1 MKAPQI
7 HLNTAAARADQ
18 MSQILHFA
26 ATVALVLTMTGGA
39 LVIARAAIDNAIG
52 MPAVLDQAAERGG
65 M

>member
-1 MKAPQI
+1 MNAPQI
-7 HLNTAAARADQ
+7 HLNSAAARADQ
-18 MSQILHFA
+18 WSQILHFA

-39 LVIARAAIDNAIG
+39 LVIARAAIANAIG